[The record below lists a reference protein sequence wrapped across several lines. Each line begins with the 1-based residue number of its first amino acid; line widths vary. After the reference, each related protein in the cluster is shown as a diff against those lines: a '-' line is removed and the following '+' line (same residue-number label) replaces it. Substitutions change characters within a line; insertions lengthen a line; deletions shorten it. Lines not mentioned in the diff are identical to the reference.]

1 MPKSKT
7 EINPV
12 SIERVKQVI
21 NESGMTQKDFAK
33 KVLFYEQQTLS
44 KIVNGKAPLTRES
57 AARIAQYFEDI
68 NAAWLMGESDC
79 KTLSE
84 QKDYDYMVED
94 IQARNQEMKDWHDTL
109 QSISSL
115 EAKIKAFELYAVAAG
130 YLLDDLIDEEDEFG
144 LVGNYHFKFLIDIG
158 RRESVRVPLL
168 IAEEAQIAQEI
179 ADFAEFKIKKLIEG
193 SKADG

>member
-57 AARIAQYFEDI
+57 AAILR
-68 NAAWLMGESDC
+68 
-79 KTLSE
+79 T
-84 QKDYDYMVED
+84 
-94 IQARNQEMKDWHDTL
+94 
-109 QSISSL
+109 
-115 EAKIKAFELYAVAAG
+115 
-130 YLLDDLIDEEDEFG
+130 
-144 LVGNYHFKFLIDIG
+144 
-158 RRESVRVPLL
+158 
-168 IAEEAQIAQEI
+168 
-179 ADFAEFKIKKLIEG
+179 
-193 SKADG
+193 

>member
-94 IQARNQEMKDWHDTL
+94 IQAKNQEMKDWNDTL
-109 QSISSL
+109 QFISSF

-130 YLLDDLIDEEDEFG
+130 YSLDACLDEEDEFG
-144 LVGNYHFKFLIDIG
+144 LIGSHNFIFLIDG
-158 RRESVRVPLL
+158 KESVRVPLL
-168 IAEEAQIAQEI
+168 INEEVQIAQEI

>member
-57 AARIAQYFEDI
+57 AARIAAYFEDI
-68 NAAWLMGESDC
+68 NDAWLLGESDIR
-79 KTLSE
+79 S
-84 QKDYDYMVED
+84 KDDYSFYNGLFDES
-94 IQARNQEMKDWHDTL
+94 AKDF
-109 QSISSL
+109 
-115 EAKIKAFELYAVAAG
+115 AAFEE
-130 YLLDDLIDEEDEFG
+130 LLDRLSYPDEIYENAFKLYLHSMGLSTKCVPVGEPSKKPPYLTPCHTGVADEDENI
-144 LVGNYHFKFLIDIG
+144 LAVLTPQEIY
-158 RRESVRVPLL
+158 E
-168 IAEEAQIAQEI
+168 IAREI

>member
-12 SIERVKQVI
+12 SIERIKQVI

-57 AARIAQYFEDI
+57 AARIAQYFKDI
-68 NAAWLMGESDC
+68 NAAWLMGESSY
-79 KTLSE
+79 KS
-84 QKDYDYMVED
+84 KDEYSFYNDIIAKAEKEAAEWEVFINRIIFCDEFYD
-94 IQARNQEMKDWHDTL
+94 
-109 QSISSL
+109 
-115 EAKIKAFELYAVAAG
+115 KAFELYLHSMGLA
-130 YLLDDLIDEEDEFG
+130 LED
-144 LVGNYHFKFLIDIG
+144 
-158 RRESVRVPLL
+158 VPLEPVSEDPSFSTAYAL
-168 IAEEAQIAQEI
+168 GITDGHGNVCTLLTMQEKDAIAQEI